1 MKSPKQGAVFFSLY
15 LDEDLSLLS
24 ADFLCYNAPM
34 KHILITGAAG
44 GLGSSAAFAL
54 AKQGHKI
61 YALDLNI
68 EGLLSNE
75 DDLIIPIQADITDSA
90 SLMKAKELILEKTD
104 YLDAIINMAGVF
116 AMHALI
122 EIDSALIEKA
132 LSVNLMGTVKTN
144 QVFFDLLPPGTARI
158 INCSSEVGRFPS
170 IPFNG
175 AYTISKKA
183 LEAYNDTLR
192 RELGF
197 LGYKVIK
204 MQCGSF
210 RTAMH
215 TRTEEQFAYFKG
227 STKLYGPT
235 LNLLSP
241 ILEWEMKHVHDT
253 KHLDRTITKALED
266 RRPRKAY
273 RVKNSFRLSLLTLFG
288 ERFTDHVFMVLGK
301 VSNRNPASKRQDKV

>member
-1 MKSPKQGAVFFSLY
+1 MSLTFLLFLY
-15 LDEDLSLLS
+15 PNVKKTTLVSL
-24 ADFLCYNAPM
+24 FCYTHPM

-44 GLGSSAAFAL
+44 GLGRSVTDEL
-54 AKQGHKI
+54 AKRGHTVF
-61 YALDLNI
+61 ALDLHI
-68 EGLLSNE
+68 EGLPAS
-75 DDLIIPIQADITDSA
+75 DDQIIPIQADITDPS
-90 SLMKAKELILEKTD
+90 SLMQAKEVVLATTSG
-104 YLDAIINMAGVF
+104 LDAIINLAGIF

-122 EIDSALIEKA
+122 EIDPTLIERT
-132 LSVNLMGTVKTN
+132 LSVNLMGTVQTN
-144 QVFFDLLPPGTARI
+144 QVFFDLLTPGRARI

-197 LGYKVIK
+197 LGYTVIK

-215 TRTEEQFAYFKG
+215 TKTQEQFTLFKD

-235 LNLLSP
+235 LKLLSP
-241 ILEWEMKHVHDT
+241 ILEWEMKHVNDT
-253 KHLDRTITKALED
+253 KHLDKAMTKALEKK
-266 RRPRKAY
+266 RPRKVY
-273 RVKNSFRLSLLTLFG
+273 RVKNSFLLSLLTIFG
-288 ERFTDHVFMVLGK
+288 ERFTDLVFLVLGK
-301 VSNRNPASKRQDKV
+301 AANRSTSKKPKEQV

>member
-1 MKSPKQGAVFFSLY
+1 
-15 LDEDLSLLS
+15 
-24 ADFLCYNAPM
+24 M

-44 GLGSSAAFAL
+44 GLGRSVTEEL
-54 AKQGHKI
+54 TKRGHKI
-61 YALDLNI
+61 FALDLNI
-68 EGLLSNE
+68 EILLESG
-75 DDLIIPIQADITDSA
+75 DDHIIPIQADITDSA
-90 SLMKAKELILEKTD
+90 SLMQARDLVVATSGH
-104 YLDAIINMAGVF
+104 LDAIINMAGVF

-122 EIDSALIEKA
+122 EIDPTLLERT
-132 LSVNLMGTVKTN
+132 LSVNLMGTVKAN
-144 QVFFDLLPPGTARI
+144 QVFFDLLTSGEGRI

-215 TRTEEQFAYFKG
+215 TKTVEQFAFFKET
-227 STKLYGPT
+227 TKRYTPT
-235 LNLLSP
+235 LALLSP
-241 ILEWEMKHVHDT
+241 ILEWEMKHVNDT
-253 KHLDRTITKALED
+253 KHLDRAVTKALEKK
-266 RRPRKAY
+266 RPRKVY
-273 RVKNSFRLSLLTLFG
+273 RVKNSFLLSLLTLFG
-288 ERFTDHVFMVLGK
+288 ERFTDLVFMALGK
-301 VSNRNPASKRQDKV
+301 FSNRKANIYERTK